1 MKYISEPLQS
11 SSNTHFCLLPT
22 NTHFLLIR
30 HVNEE
35 RFLFSAINCTS
46 VQVVRSA
53 INPPPA
59 SADENVLMSRSDR
72 LTKFCI
78 FNVSLTEFEIGIKR
92 LSQHTLTTFQWQRGS
107 FAGFILLDIGAILS
121 WAKMVYS
128 ANVVF
133 TNVRATKYVTCTYI
147 PLDIRVSWAS
157 TIRRLTHLLIYCT
170 DACNMYVW
178 NFVSFVTDVKQIWH
192 KEDYHLLICNIL

>member
-59 SADENVLMSRSDR
+59 SADENVLMPRSNR

-92 LSQHTLTTFQWQRGS
+92 AFAAHTNDISMTTWQFRGLYSPRYRSDIKLS
-107 FAGFILLDIGAILS
+107 
-121 WAKMVYS
+121 
-128 ANVVF
+128 
-133 TNVRATKYVTCTYI
+133 
-147 PLDIRVSWAS
+147 
-157 TIRRLTHLLIYCT
+157 
-170 DACNMYVW
+170 
-178 NFVSFVTDVKQIWH
+178 
-192 KEDYHLLICNIL
+192 